1 MLFENPPKNIG
12 SLIAKSADLTNKP
25 FVHSVVKINGE
36 YEFEDEN
43 IDLTVNILCRDKE
56 GKRLEIY
63 DLELELFKSNK
74 ELVLVISKLNFPDEP
89 INDPFAAG
97 FEPEDDPNKPAA
109 FAMISRG
116 KFRIPDYRGAAVG
129 ACRIEVR
136 DLGAVEPRPTIDDVR
151 RLDGGNYH
159 IDVRPDSNKLVIEL
173 KTES

>member
-1 MLFENPPKNIG
+1 VLFENPPKNIE

-36 YEFEDEN
+36 YEIEEED

-89 INDPFAAG
+89 ILWCGVKTLWMNSNNGKKCNAP
-97 FEPEDDPNKPAA
+97 KYS
-109 FAMISRG
+109 SRLENLAN
-116 KFRIPDYRGAAVG
+116 RIKNF
-129 ACRIEVR
+129 
-136 DLGAVEPRPTIDDVR
+136 ID
-151 RLDGGNYH
+151 
-159 IDVRPDSNKLVIEL
+159 
-173 KTES
+173 

>member
-1 MLFENPPKNIG
+1 MLFENPPKNIE

-36 YEFEDEN
+36 YEFEDED

-89 INDPFAAG
+89 ILWCGVKTLWMNSNNGEKCNSPKYSARLENLA
-97 FEPEDDPNKPAA
+97 N
-109 FAMISRG
+109 
-116 KFRIPDYRGAAVG
+116 RIKSF
-129 ACRIEVR
+129 
-136 DLGAVEPRPTIDDVR
+136 ID
-151 RLDGGNYH
+151 
-159 IDVRPDSNKLVIEL
+159 
-173 KTES
+173 

>member
-1 MLFENPPKNIG
+1 MLFENPPENIE

-36 YEFEDEN
+36 YEIEEDD

-89 INDPFAAG
+89 ILWCG
-97 FEPEDDPNKPAA
+97 VKTLW
-109 FAMISRG
+109 M
-116 KFRIPDYRGAAVG
+116 
-129 ACRIEVR
+129 
-136 DLGAVEPRPTIDDVR
+136 
-151 RLDGGNYH
+151 
-159 IDVRPDSNKLVIEL
+159 DSNNGKKCNSPKYSDRLENLANRI
-173 KTES
+173 KSFID

>member
-1 MLFENPPKNIG
+1 MLFENPPKNIE

-36 YEFEDEN
+36 YEFEEED

-89 INDPFAAG
+89 ILWCG
-97 FEPEDDPNKPAA
+97 VKTLW
-109 FAMISRG
+109 M
-116 KFRIPDYRGAAVG
+116 
-129 ACRIEVR
+129 
-136 DLGAVEPRPTIDDVR
+136 
-151 RLDGGNYH
+151 
-159 IDVRPDSNKLVIEL
+159 DSNNGKKCNSPKYGARLENLANRIKSFFE
-173 KTES
+173 

>member
-1 MLFENPPKNIG
+1 MLFENPPKNIE

-36 YEFEDEN
+36 YEFEDED

-89 INDPFAAG
+89 ILWCGVKTLWMNS
-97 FEPEDDPNKPAA
+97 NN
-109 FAMISRG
+109 G
-116 KFRIPDYRGAAVG
+116 KKCNSPKYSDRLENLANRIKSF
-129 ACRIEVR
+129 
-136 DLGAVEPRPTIDDVR
+136 ID
-151 RLDGGNYH
+151 
-159 IDVRPDSNKLVIEL
+159 
-173 KTES
+173 

>member
-1 MLFENPPKNIG
+1 MLFENPPKNIE

-36 YEFEDEN
+36 YEFEDED

-89 INDPFAAG
+89 ILWCG
-97 FEPEDDPNKPAA
+97 VKTLW
-109 FAMISRG
+109 M
-116 KFRIPDYRGAAVG
+116 
-129 ACRIEVR
+129 
-136 DLGAVEPRPTIDDVR
+136 
-151 RLDGGNYH
+151 
-159 IDVRPDSNKLVIEL
+159 DSNNGKKCNAPKYSSRLENLANRI
-173 KTES
+173 KSFID